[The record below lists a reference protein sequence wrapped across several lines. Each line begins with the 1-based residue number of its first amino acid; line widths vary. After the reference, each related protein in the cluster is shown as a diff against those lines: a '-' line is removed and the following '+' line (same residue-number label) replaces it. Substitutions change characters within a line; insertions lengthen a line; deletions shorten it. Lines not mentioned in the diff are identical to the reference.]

1 MTNIYWLS
9 YIGNGST
16 QIIPFQAFII
26 NSISYYTCNFP
37 PLVVDVINSISG
49 IFCESCFFPG
59 KLSVG
64 STVSL
69 YLLFRNLNFFLFKLV
84 LGEYQFICH
93 FLNLLMFAKLSYFVS
108 LLFAFVVEEKLFS
121 AVPKMPGIEA
131 TLGGRI

>member
-26 NSISYYTCNFP
+26 NSTSYYTCKP
-37 PLVVDVINSISG
+37 PPHLVVDVINSISG
-49 IFCESCFFPG
+49 IFCESGIFPG

-69 YLLFRNLNFFLFKLV
+69 YL
-84 LGEYQFICH
+84 
-93 FLNLLMFAKLSYFVS
+93 
-108 LLFAFVVEEKLFS
+108 
-121 AVPKMPGIEA
+121 
-131 TLGGRI
+131 

>member
-1 MTNIYWLS
+1 M
-9 YIGNGST
+9 
-16 QIIPFQAFII
+16 
-26 NSISYYTCNFP
+26 
-37 PLVVDVINSISG
+37 VVDVINSISG
-49 IFCESCFFPG
+49 IFCESSFFPG

-121 AVPKMPGIEA
+121 AVPKMHGIEA